1 MMEWRAFH
9 TQVVTRHPDRK
20 GYLVMNCHIS
30 QANHR
35 GKCMHKVFWY
45 FSALA
50 SSKCSG
56 ESVHMHQSLRCSH
69 TQCIDIDEDI
79 DQNLAI

>member
-1 MMEWRAFH
+1 MYA
-9 TQVVTRHPDRK
+9 Q
-20 GYLVMNCHIS
+20 GILV
-30 QANHR
+30 
-35 GKCMHKVFWY
+35 
-45 FSALA
+45 FSALV

-56 ESVHMHQSLRCSH
+56 ESAYIHQSLRCSH

>member
-20 GYLVMNCHIS
+20 GYLGMNCLIS

-45 FSALA
+45 FL
-50 SSKCSG
+50 
-56 ESVHMHQSLRCSH
+56 HW
-69 TQCIDIDEDI
+69 
-79 DQNLAI
+79 